1 MIQIEIK
8 KAKIGIKH
16 QNCSLGTRKSKRIR
30 MHALAFMNGLVK
42 AEENRVQDSKIKTGM
57 KVKKIYKKFG
67 QHSG

>member
-30 MHALAFMNGLVK
+30 MHALAFMNDLVK
-42 AEENRVQDSKIKTGM
+42 VEENRAQDSKIKT
-57 KVKKIYKKFG
+57 
-67 QHSG
+67 

>member
-30 MHALAFMNGLVK
+30 MHALAFMNGMVK
-42 AEENRVQDSKIKTGM
+42 AEETEFKIPKSK
-57 KVKKIYKKFG
+57 
-67 QHSG
+67 HE